1 MTRLKKASLIGALL
15 FVAVVLASASDAQA
29 SRRYQRGGAYR
40 AAQYKTYHFTG
51 QHQSNYVAPP
61 YRFRKKIV
69 PNASYRH
76 RHVW

>member
-1 MTRLKKASLIGALL
+1 MTRLKKVSLIGALL

-29 SRRYQRGGAYR
+29 SRRHQRGAYR
-40 AAQYKTYHFTG
+40 PAQHKTYHFTG